1 MQCMVRRILVTLLLI
16 IVSLGVIVFIG
27 FMGLGKR
34 VGAPGLDALV
44 SGIKERFFRLEGIG
58 PAPDTTLPGD
68 MNTITGTWSGIS
80 DIDGTEWRFTF
91 EENYAVRVSGAKGYF
106 HQGTAFVHWKLGLT
120 DGILR
125 VPPGWSVFDVD
136 IIQSSDP
143 LKQNTVSLGA
153 FSRQGNL
160 LKYCFAEPGRVTRP
174 INDLSR
180 EGIRCFELTKAVA
193 ATGRQSGMPRPKPTP
208 GKALSSQPSGS
219 SPPVAESAEAPRHPI
234 SGEAETTIDG
244 VTETLILRTDAGSST
259 DLANLRRLTLHFQAH
274 GAKFPGARRIELT
287 IDGTRKGRHRAD
299 GFAYLDN
306 LFMREKV
313 PVGSDAGQEPAA
325 ILLYIADGGRIFPPR
340 ASCWVTI
347 SSTYRDLENIS
358 LSGGVSDCVVD
369 SAGESHMVSSLVF
382 SVKGKKR

>member
-16 IVSLGVIVFIG
+16 IVSLGVIVFVG

-80 DIDGTEWRFTF
+80 DIDGTEWKFTF
-91 EENYAVRVSGAKGYF
+91 EENYAVRVSSAKGYF

-125 VPPGWSVFDVD
+125 VPPGWSVLDVD

-143 LKQNTVSLGA
+143 LKNSTISLGA
-153 FSRQGNL
+153 FSRRENL
-160 LKYCFAEPGRVTRP
+160 LKYCFTEPGRLTRP
-174 INDLSR
+174 INDMSR

-193 ATGRQSGMPRPKPTP
+193 GTGRQSGMPRPRPTP
-208 GKALSSQPSGS
+208 EKASSSQPSGS
-219 SPPVAESAEAPRHPI
+219 SPPFAESAEVPRHFI

-244 VTETLILRTDAGSST
+244 VTETLVLRTDAGSST
-259 DLANLRRLTLHFQAH
+259 DLANPRRLTLQFQAH
-274 GAKFPGARRIELT
+274 GTKFPGSRRIELT

-358 LSGGVSDCVVD
+358 LSGRVSDCVVD

-382 SVKGKKR
+382 SVKGRKR